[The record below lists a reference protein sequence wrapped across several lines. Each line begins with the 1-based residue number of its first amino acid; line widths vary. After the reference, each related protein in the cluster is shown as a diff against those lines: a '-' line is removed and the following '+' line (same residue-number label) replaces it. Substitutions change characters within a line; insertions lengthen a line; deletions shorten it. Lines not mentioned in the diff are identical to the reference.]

1 MSSTPQLVS
10 KAEGVFSESLAHDE
24 SSEAKEAKTE
34 FYIGETAE
42 LDKVQTTLI
51 DVTESTGSEYNQPN
65 EGNVFVLCE
74 FEICNNSD
82 TEIAVSSMLSFE
94 AYCDDYTCSGS
105 FSALL
110 EKGDKNQL
118 DGTVAAGK
126 KFKGVVGYEVP
137 EDWKELEI
145 RYTPD
150 YWNGNDIVFI
160 ANQIAY
166 HIYIS
171 KKRRRIKSLSSS
183 FLVIQRGK
191 KHLFRDRRWGKP
203 NLRGHLP
210 MPCRVQRRFPDRRV
224 RGHRHNR
231 RDTHIS

>member
-1 MSSTPQLVS
+1 MKRTFGIVIILSTLFITALSGCNEISSTPQLVS

-34 FYIGETAE
+34 FDIGETAE

-51 DVTESTGSEYNQPN
+51 DVTESTGFEYNQPN

-160 ANQIAY
+160 AN
-166 HIYIS
+166 
-171 KKRRRIKSLSSS
+171 K
-183 FLVIQRGK
+183 
-191 KHLFRDRRWGKP
+191 
-203 NLRGHLP
+203 
-210 MPCRVQRRFPDRRV
+210 
-224 RGHRHNR
+224 
-231 RDTHIS
+231 

>member
-1 MSSTPQLVS
+1 MKRTFGIVIILSTLLITALSGCNEISSTPQLVS

-51 DVTESTGSEYNQPN
+51 DVTESTGSEYNQPD
-65 EGNVFVLCE
+65 ERNVFVLCE

-160 ANQIAY
+160 AN
-166 HIYIS
+166 
-171 KKRRRIKSLSSS
+171 K
-183 FLVIQRGK
+183 
-191 KHLFRDRRWGKP
+191 
-203 NLRGHLP
+203 
-210 MPCRVQRRFPDRRV
+210 
-224 RGHRHNR
+224 
-231 RDTHIS
+231 

>member
-1 MSSTPQLVS
+1 MVS

-94 AYCDDYTCSGS
+94 ASCSGS

-160 ANQIAY
+160 AN
-166 HIYIS
+166 
-171 KKRRRIKSLSSS
+171 K
-183 FLVIQRGK
+183 
-191 KHLFRDRRWGKP
+191 
-203 NLRGHLP
+203 
-210 MPCRVQRRFPDRRV
+210 
-224 RGHRHNR
+224 
-231 RDTHIS
+231 